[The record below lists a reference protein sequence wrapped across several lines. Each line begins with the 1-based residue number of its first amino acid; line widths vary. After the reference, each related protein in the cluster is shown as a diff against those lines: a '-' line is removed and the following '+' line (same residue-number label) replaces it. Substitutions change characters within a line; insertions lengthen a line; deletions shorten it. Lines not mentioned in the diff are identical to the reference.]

1 MTLIGLPLVF
11 SQTAESEL
19 RVDKTIIKSGKF
31 MAREH
36 LVIDLQNGVEWMR
49 CSADQVWNG
58 SGCEGEALKLSQED
72 VSKAIII
79 ANDQLGPGLATTN
92 SG

>member
-1 MTLIGLPLVF
+1 
-11 SQTAESEL
+11 
-19 RVDKTIIKSGKF
+19 

-49 CSADQVWNG
+49 CSVGQVWNG
-58 SGCEGEALKLSQED
+58 SGVSEALKLSQED
-72 VSKAIII
+72 VSK
-79 ANDQLGPGLATTN
+79 QLSSPMINWVRMATTN

>member
-1 MTLIGLPLVF
+1 
-11 SQTAESEL
+11 
-19 RVDKTIIKSGKF
+19 

-49 CSADQVWNG
+49 CSVGQVWNG

-79 ANDQLGPGLATTN
+79 ANDQLGPGWRLPTRVELEGLVCKECAP
-92 SG
+92 SR